1 MDQIKIQ
8 QYTDF
13 LMEKGYSEQTI
24 RLYSKSL
31 EQAPDDWNIQ
41 VPAELYAHITKTLT
55 TAKEVFTSTIYHNL
69 KPASHLYFLMITGD
83 SYKEYN
89 RKHPEPTEYDI
100 ILNDFFKY
108 STEFKGITTMSAQA
122 ERQHV
127 KSFLKYIGSSFIETF
142 TSLNAKHLRDYICS
156 ELADIRPSSKGRYIT
171 SLRNFFRFLE
181 YKEISVNHSILEL
194 PLAPA
199 EWKKKNV
206 PIILTEDEETRLR
219 NHYYGT
225 TAKDKRNRIIVCL
238 MLDLGMRC
246 AEVAALKITD
256 IQWSL
261 GTLKVSETKNKH
273 IRTLPISIELGHMLE
288 EYIISYRPKINND
301 YLFQH
306 EQLNNQF
313 DAMSRECVRGI
324 IRRAFE
330 KENIHGWWKGTHALR
345 RTAASHIYNTGGG
358 LKLTADLL
366 GHESLDS
373 TTQYV
378 KVDFES
384 LRKVGS
390 PWPGGDS
397 NE

>member
-1 MDQIKIQ
+1 MNQIKIQ
-8 QYTDF
+8 QYEKF

-24 RLYSKSL
+24 RFYSKAL
-31 EQAPDDWNIQ
+31 EQTPDDWNTK
-41 VPAELYAHITKTLT
+41 VSAELYEHITKTLT
-55 TAKEVFTSTIYHNL
+55 TAKELFSSTIYHSL
-69 KPASHLYFLMITGD
+69 KPASHLYFLMITGI
-83 SYKEYN
+83 SYKDYT
-89 RKHPEPTEYDI
+89 RKHPEPTEYDF
-100 ILNDFFKY
+100 ILDEFFEY
-108 STEFKGITTMSAQA
+108 STEFKGITTTSALA

-127 KSFLKYIGSSFIETF
+127 KSFLKYIGSSSIETF
-142 TSLNAKHLRDYICS
+142 TSLNAEQLRDYVCS
-156 ELADIRPSSKGRYIT
+156 ELADIRSSSKGRYIT

-181 YKEISVNHSILEL
+181 YTGISVNQSILEL

-199 EWKKKNV
+199 EWKKGNI
-206 PIILTEDEETRLR
+206 PIILTKDEETRLR
-219 NHYYGT
+219 NHYNGNT
-225 TAKDKRNRIIVCL
+225 TKDIRNRIIVCL

-246 AEVAALKITD
+246 AEVAALKTTD
-256 IQWSL
+256 ILWNL
-261 GTLKVSETKNKH
+261 GTLKISKTKNKH
-273 IRTLPISIELGHMLE
+273 IRMLPISIKLGRMLE
-288 EYIISYRPKINND
+288 DYIILYRPQINNVH
-301 YLFQH
+301 LLQH
-306 EQLNNQF
+306 ERLSNQF
-313 DAMSRECVRGI
+313 EAMSCECVRGV

-366 GHESLDS
+366 GHKSLDS

-378 KVDFES
+378 KVDFEA